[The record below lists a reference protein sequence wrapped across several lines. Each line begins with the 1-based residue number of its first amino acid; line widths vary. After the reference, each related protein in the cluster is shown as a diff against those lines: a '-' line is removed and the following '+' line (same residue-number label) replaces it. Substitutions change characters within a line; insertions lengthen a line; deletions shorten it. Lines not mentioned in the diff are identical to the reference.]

1 LQLRSRENKKDFLF
15 FFFFRMG
22 FFFFFFAVR
31 LVCQPDLLSF
41 TGQVS
46 NCDITP
52 DYGCPAGQYEIE
64 DGKPNRLK
72 CKDASRIMAWVT
84 EPVAKP
90 DWYTLFAGTD
100 ETKPVTTYTPGARVM
115 INLRVKQYNQ
125 QYRGLL
131 MYAHSSVSNVTK
143 VGDWDFVD
151 RTTMFHSWCPRSVL
165 HSGAELKPYL
175 TQWAFTAPPKGTGTI
190 TFRALLK
197 IGVANEG
204 EFYFPNV
211 LTLTEAAG
219 VAPSQTWFRAAV
231 QGQSCDEVCAANCGM
246 TCDAAQLA
254 AIDTADKLETTVA
267 PFVNCAKP
275 YLVRCGR
282 EGVTSS
288 DDGLCYYHGAAACTA
303 VGLNLTAST
312 CAFKPTV
319 PDVGFRI
326 CPCTGAA
333 ACTQPPKTV
342 PSTIPTTR
350 RTVTTTAPTTT
361 VAGQTT
367 VAPVDRCLEGTSCA
381 AGCKCDAP
389 RVCEVGLSL
398 VDGICL
404 QTSCDPANPTT
415 GCRCTDKCGV
425 TIVAGAEEK
434 LQCNNGF
441 CTLVLRRTCD
451 EHLGTPGCWC
461 TEKRTCEEGYICSTK
476 NNNCVIDEECK
487 MGSKGCACNSEN
499 KCDSGLSCADVAMGR
514 YCIVSGQADVI
525 TDGAVSLAVS
535 ALAALVAVA
544 AFAL

>member
-1 LQLRSRENKKDFLF
+1 L
-15 FFFFRMG
+15 
-22 FFFFFFAVR
+22 
-31 LVCQPDLLSF
+31 
-41 TGQVS
+41 S

-52 DYGCPAGQYEIE
+52 DYGVPGRNGQYVIE

-211 LTLTEAAG
+211 LTLTEAG

-246 TCDAAQLA
+246 TCDATQLA

-350 RTVTTTAPTTT
+350 RTVTTTAPTSPPWPAIADDRGARRPCTRARRAPPAASASAARLRGRPLARRRR
-361 VAGQTT
+361 VPADVVRPGQPHHRLPLHRQ
-367 VAPVDRCLEGTSCA
+367 VRH
-381 AGCKCDAP
+381 
-389 RVCEVGLSL
+389 
-398 VDGICL
+398 
-404 QTSCDPANPTT
+404 
-415 GCRCTDKCGV
+415 
-425 TIVAGAEEK
+425 TIVAGAEEN

-451 EHLGTPGCWC
+451 DHLGTPGCWC
-461 TEKRTCEEGYICSTK
+461 TEKRTCEDGYICSTK

-487 MGSKGCACNSEN
+487 MGSKGCACCRSDRDDCLIKKHTIEIALF
-499 KCDSGLSCADVAMGR
+499 LSIDHCTHPPPKK
-514 YCIVSGQADVI
+514 Q
-525 TDGAVSLAVS
+525 L
-535 ALAALVAVA
+535 
-544 AFAL
+544 

>member
-1 LQLRSRENKKDFLF
+1 
-15 FFFFRMG
+15 
-22 FFFFFFAVR
+22 
-31 LVCQPDLLSF
+31 
-41 TGQVS
+41 VS

-52 DYGCPAGQYEIE
+52 DYGCPPGQYVIE
-64 DGKPNRLK
+64 DGKENRLK

-100 ETKPVTTYTPGARVM
+100 ESKPETTYTPGARIM

-131 MYAHSSVSNVTK
+131 MYAHSATSNVTK

-211 LTLTEAAG
+211 LTLKEGTG
-219 VAPSQTWFRAAV
+219 TAPKQSWFRATKL
-231 QGQSCDEVCAANCGM
+231 GQSCDEVCAANCGM
-246 TCDAAQLA
+246 KCDATQLA
-254 AIDTADKLETTVA
+254 AVDTAAKLETTVA
-267 PFVNCAKP
+267 PFINCAKP

-288 DDGLCYYHGAAACTA
+288 DDGLCYFHGAAACGA

-342 PSTIPTTR
+342 PTTVATTR
-350 RTVTTTAPTTT
+350 RTVTMAPAQTT
-361 VAGQTT
+361 VAGQPAT
-367 VAPVDRCLEGTSCA
+367 VAPDACNGDATCA
-381 AGCKCDAP
+381 AGCKCESP
-389 RVCEVGLSL
+389 RVCQIGLSL
-398 VDGICL
+398 VDGVCL
-404 QTSCDPANPTT
+404 LTACDPANPTT
-415 GCRCTDKCGV
+415 GCKCTDKCG
-425 TIVAGAEEK
+425 TAIVAGVEEN

-451 EHLGTPGCWC
+451 DHLGTPGCWC
-461 TEKRTCEEGYICSTK
+461 TEKRTCEDGYICSTV

-487 MGSKGCACNSEN
+487 AGGKGCACATDGS
-499 KCDSGLSCADVAMGR
+499 CDNGLMCAAVAGGR
-514 YCIVSGQADVI
+514 YCVVDSASI
-525 TDGAVSLAVS
+525 TAT
-535 ALAALVAVA
+535 AATMTHSMAMLLVAAVIA
-544 AFAL
+544 MTV